1 MIYFDNASTSFPKA
15 PGVGSAM
22 AELVTN
28 AGFNINRGIYEGACS
43 VADMVLETRE
53 LLAKFLD
60 GPSPRNVILTSGI
73 TCSINHIL
81 KGFLRRGDHVITTS
95 MEHNAVMR
103 PLNQL
108 LKQGVEFDAAV
119 ADKDGTLS
127 VERIKALKK
136 ENTKLLIMTHASNV
150 CGTVMPVEEAGA
162 WAKENGIRFVL
173 DAAQTAGVLP
183 ISMSEPLFLCN
194 PFIYDSALATFQTI
208 RDFKDCRFVSIN
220 QGAHHTNYITA
231 ACQAYD
237 FNPNIAKSVGNI
249 LEAIDYIGTTD
260 YVTVLDRNMF
270 PVVTSNLKII
280 PLEWREGMLRMNAVL
295 LWKKDTQNPSLHRFT
310 ELAKSILGT
319 EISFV

>member
-1 MIYFDNASTSFPKA
+1 MYEKLDFLKIDSFLTAAECLNFTVAADRLFVSQSALSKSIASMEETLGYQLFIR
-15 PGVGSAM
+15 G
-22 AELVTN
+22 
-28 AGFNINRGIYEGACS
+28 NRKVSLTKEGAY
-43 VADMVLETRE
+43 LYRE
-53 LLAKFLD
+53 LSRIMKD
-60 GPSPRNVILTSGI
+60 TKNVL
-73 TCSINHIL
+73 
-81 KGFLRRGDHVITTS
+81 
-95 MEHNAVMR
+95 
-103 PLNQL
+103 LNSQL
-108 LKQGVEFDAAV
+108 LKDASHGSF
-119 ADKDGTLS
+119 KLGTS
-127 VERIKALKK
+127 GYMGS
-136 ENTKLLIMTHASNV
+136 NTTFQRLCSQYTLGFPSDEIELFNL
-150 CGTVMPVEEAGA
+150 PF
-162 WAKENGIRFVL
+162 AKIRQHLQQDDVDMILTNNMNLNMFR
-173 DAAQTAGVLP
+173 GYCVLP